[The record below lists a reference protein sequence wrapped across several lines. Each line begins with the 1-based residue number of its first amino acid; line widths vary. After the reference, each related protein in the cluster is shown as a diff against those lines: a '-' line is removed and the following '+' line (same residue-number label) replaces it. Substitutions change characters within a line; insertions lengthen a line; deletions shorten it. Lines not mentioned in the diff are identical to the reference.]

1 MKLSTAKKN
10 VELLTKMWDLVM
22 ELDGM
27 PTGHLEDAINEGLAD
42 MKTQLRWSVVYHLTE
57 NKVVD
62 LGAVRVDLSSG
73 IVIRPDGETELTAKE
88 FQLFSKLPNPI

>member
-1 MKLSTAKKN
+1 MKLSTTKKN

-27 PTGHLEDAINEGLAD
+27 PTGNLEDAINEGLAD

-57 NKVVD
+57 NDETDEVLFEGSD
-62 LGAVRVDLSSG
+62 ADCADY
-73 IVIRPDGETELTAKE
+73 VIDHPELKGHCII
-88 FQLFSKLPNPI
+88 SPNY

>member
-10 VELLTKMWDLVM
+10 VELLTKMWNLVM
-22 ELDGM
+22 ELDGI

-57 NKVVD
+57 NN
-62 LGAVRVDLSSG
+62 
-73 IVIRPDGETELTAKE
+73 ETDEVLYEGSDADCADYIIEHPELKGHCII
-88 FQLFSKLPNPI
+88 SPNY

>member
-42 MKTQLRWSVVYHLTE
+42 MKTQLRWSLVFHVSE
-57 NKVVD
+57 NNVTDEVLFEGSD
-62 LGAVRVDLSSG
+62 ADCADY
-73 IVIRPDGETELTAKE
+73 IIDHPELKGHCII
-88 FQLFSKLPNPI
+88 SPNY

>member
-42 MKTQLRWSVVYHLTE
+42 MKTQLRWSLVYHVSE
-57 NKVVD
+57 NNVTD
-62 LGAVRVDLSSG
+62 EMLFEGSDAECADY
-73 IVIRPDGETELTAKE
+73 IIDHPELKGHCII
-88 FQLFSKLPNPI
+88 SPNY

>member
-22 ELDGM
+22 ELDGI

-42 MKTQLRWSVVYHLTE
+42 MKTQLRWSVVYHVSENNVTE
-57 NKVVD
+57 EVLFEGSD
-62 LGAVRVDLSSG
+62 ADCADY
-73 IVIRPDGETELTAKE
+73 IIDHPELKGHCII
-88 FQLFSKLPNPI
+88 SPNY

>member
-27 PTGHLEDAINEGLAD
+27 PTGHLEDAINEGLAE
-42 MKTQLRWSVVYHLTE
+42 MKTQLRWSLVYHLSEDNETDKTLFE
-57 NKVVD
+57 GSNADCVD
-62 LGAVRVDLSSG
+62 YIIDH
-73 IVIRPDGETELTAKE
+73 PELKGHCIISP
-88 FQLFSKLPNPI
+88 LY

>member
-42 MKTQLRWSVVYHLTE
+42 MKTQLRWSLVYHVSE
-57 NKVVD
+57 NNVTDEVLFEGSD
-62 LGAVRVDLSSG
+62 ADCADY
-73 IVIRPDGETELTAKE
+73 IIDHPELKGHCII
-88 FQLFSKLPNPI
+88 SPNY

>member
-57 NKVVD
+57 NNESDNVLFEGSD
-62 LGAVRVDLSSG
+62 ADCADY
-73 IVIRPDGETELTAKE
+73 VIDHPELKGHCII
-88 FQLFSKLPNPI
+88 SPNY